1 MNESQGQLEKCNSR
15 LSDDN
20 LSRIYSQTNS
30 HFLTF
35 FFTNIFDF
43 FTYRNF
49 YKKKYF
55 PFLNRRNMKYLK
67 FLVKRRKTQETYH
80 WKRLIGNRVKFFIA
94 FLMDKLSSLIR
105 IVIIRPR

>member
-49 YKKKYF
+49 YKKKIF
-55 PFLNRRNMKYLK
+55 PFFKQTKYEIFKVSSQKKKDTGNISLE
-67 FLVKRRKTQETYH
+67 KTY
-80 WKRLIGNRVKFFIA
+80 WK
-94 FLMDKLSSLIR
+94 
-105 IVIIRPR
+105 